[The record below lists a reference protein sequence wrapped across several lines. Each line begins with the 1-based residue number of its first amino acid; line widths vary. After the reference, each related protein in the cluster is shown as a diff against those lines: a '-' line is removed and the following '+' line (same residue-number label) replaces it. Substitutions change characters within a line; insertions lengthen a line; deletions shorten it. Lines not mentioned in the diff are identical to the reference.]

1 LLLLSGKYHIL
12 PLTNIV
18 TTTNNP
24 SSVPALFRYE
34 LTGDNTLQHRE
45 TIKLP
50 GNLLDVEVVEQP
62 SPGAAPR
69 LLVALDPSEAGS
81 SSLIVLDKEEAAA
94 VAGWRQSSVENLPAG
109 ADIKIGV
116 TELQKIL
123 YSTDTLRKTSDFD

>member
-1 LLLLSGKYHIL
+1 
-12 PLTNIV
+12 V

-69 LLVALDPSEAGS
+69 LVVALDPSEAGN
-81 SSLIVLDKEEAAA
+81 SSLIVLDKAAEAA
-94 VAGWRQSSVENLPAG
+94 AGWRQSSVENLPAG
-109 ADIKIGV
+109 ADIKIGA